1 MSDYAKILVEQ
12 FYGKVCDQSDREAAI
27 KYIHSGVE
35 FYASGTDTPV
45 GFDDFFNYVSSFQK
59 SLAFKHTI
67 EETIVENE
75 KVLIYWSL
83 SGSHQKEL
91 FGYVPTCLP
100 IKYTGMSLFYF
111 KDNQIVKAITV
122 FDEKTL
128 IEQLSSSTR

>member
-1 MSDYAKILVEQ
+1 MSDYVKILVEQ
-12 FYGKVCDQSDREAAI
+12 FYGKVCDQSDKEAAI
-27 KYIHSGVE
+27 KYIDSAVE
-35 FYASGTDTPV
+35 FYASGTDIPV

-67 EETIVENE
+67 EETIVENS

-83 SGSHQKEL
+83 SGIHQKEL
-91 FGYVPTCLP
+91 FGFEPTGLP

-111 KDNQIVKAITV
+111 KDDQIVKAVTV

-128 IEQLSSSTR
+128 LDQLSSKTR